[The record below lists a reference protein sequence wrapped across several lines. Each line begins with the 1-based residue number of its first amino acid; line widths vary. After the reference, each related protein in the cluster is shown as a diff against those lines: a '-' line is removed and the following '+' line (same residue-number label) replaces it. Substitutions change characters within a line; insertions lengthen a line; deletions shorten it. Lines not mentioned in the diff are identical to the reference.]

1 MKGQI
6 DPGIIGGSVV
16 AGVFVVLLSAFAIT
30 LLLYILKRRRFSTK
44 RLANNKVFDF
54 NDDLSITLQATCN

>member
-6 DPGIIGGSVV
+6 DPGIIIGGSAV

-44 RLANNKVFDF
+44 RLANNK
-54 NDDLSITLQATCN
+54 SI